1 MPKTIPDFLERRL
14 PARNDIFLALSL
26 AAFLVFTWSLRAFFF
41 SLPAFLLSQTPGEIL
56 VVVAYMLAFALLET
70 LFMMFTMLGLAVILP
85 GWLLK
90 EGFSYKASF
99 FFLASGV
106 IFIHLQYGLTNQP
119 TLNFLLREL
128 GLILVLWIIP
138 VLLTR
143 YIGIVRKIVLDI
155 LDRLTIFSYV
165 YLPLGVISLV
175 VILIRLIW

>member
-1 MPKTIPDFLERRL
+1 MD
-14 PARNDIFLALSL
+14 
-26 AAFLVFTWSLRAFFF
+26 
-41 SLPAFLLSQTPGEIL
+41 
-56 VVVAYMLAFALLET
+56 
-70 LFMMFTMLGLAVILP
+70 
-85 GWLLK
+85 
-90 EGFSYKASF
+90 SYKASF

-155 LDRLTIFSYV
+155 LDRLTIFSYL